1 MSKKPNKTNFETS
14 VAELEAT
21 IVRMEKGEMSLE
33 EALQSFEN
41 GVRLSRECQQ
51 LLASAEQ
58 RVTLLTEDGEEDFL
72 SDE

>member
-1 MSKKPNKTNFETS
+1 MSKKPNKINFETS

-33 EALQSFEN
+33 DALQSFEE

-51 LLASAEQ
+51 LLASAEK
-58 RVTLLTEDGEEDFL
+58 RVLLLTEDGEEDFL
-72 SDE
+72 NDE

>member
-1 MSKKPNKTNFETS
+1 MSKKPNKVNFEAS

-33 EALQSFEN
+33 EALQSFED
-41 GVRLSRECQQ
+41 GVRLSRECQK

-72 SDE
+72 NDE

>member
-1 MSKKPNKTNFETS
+1 
-14 VAELEAT
+14 ELEAT
-21 IVRMEKGEMSLE
+21 ITRMEKGEMSLE
-33 EALQSFEN
+33 EALQSFEA

-51 LLASAEQ
+51 LLAAAEQ

>member
-1 MSKKPNKTNFETS
+1 MSKKPNKINFEAS

-33 EALQSFEN
+33 DALQSFEE
-41 GVRLSRECQQ
+41 GIRLSRQCQQ

-58 RVTLLTEDGEEDFL
+58 RVLLLTEDGEEDFL
-72 SDE
+72 NDE

>member
-1 MSKKPNKTNFETS
+1 MSKKPNKINFETS
-14 VAELEAT
+14 IAELEAT

-33 EALQSFEN
+33 DALQSFEE

-58 RVTLLTEDGEEDFL
+58 RVLLLTEDGEEDFL
-72 SDE
+72 NDE

>member
-1 MSKKPNKTNFETS
+1 MSKKPNTINFETS

-33 EALQSFEN
+33 DALQSFEE

-72 SDE
+72 NDE

>member
-1 MSKKPNKTNFETS
+1 MSKKPNKINFETS
-14 VAELEAT
+14 IAELEAT

-33 EALQSFEN
+33 DALQSFEE

-58 RVTLLTEDGEEDFL
+58 RVLLLTEGGEEDFL
-72 SDE
+72 NDE

>member
-1 MSKKPNKTNFETS
+1 MSKKPNKINFETS

-21 IVRMEKGEMSLE
+21 ITRMEKGEMSLE
-33 EALQSFEN
+33 EALQSFEE
-41 GVRLSRECQQ
+41 GVRLSRECQK

-58 RVTLLTEDGEEDFL
+58 RVMLLTEDGEEDFL

>member
-1 MSKKPNKTNFETS
+1 MSKKPNKPNFETS
-14 VAELEAT
+14 VAELEST

-33 EALQSFEN
+33 DALQSFEE

-51 LLASAEQ
+51 LLASAER
-58 RVTLLTEDGEEDFL
+58 RVMLLTECGEENFL

>member
-1 MSKKPNKTNFETS
+1 MSKKPNKINFETS

-21 IVRMEKGEMSLE
+21 IVKMEKGEMSLE
-33 EALQSFEN
+33 DALQSFEE

-58 RVTLLTEDGEEDFL
+58 RVLLLTEDGEEDFL

>member
-1 MSKKPNKTNFETS
+1 MSKKPNKINFETS

-21 IVRMEKGEMSLE
+21 IIKMEKGEMSLE
-33 EALQSFEN
+33 DALQSFEE

-58 RVTLLTEDGEEDFL
+58 RVLLLTEDGEEDFL
-72 SDE
+72 NDE

>member
-1 MSKKPNKTNFETS
+1 MSKKPSKINFETS

-21 IVRMEKGEMSLE
+21 IVLMEKGEMSLE
-33 EALQSFEN
+33 DALQSFEE

-51 LLASAEQ
+51 LLASAEK

-72 SDE
+72 NDE

>member
-1 MSKKPNKTNFETS
+1 MSKKPNKINFETS

-33 EALQSFEN
+33 DALQSFEE

-58 RVTLLTEDGEEDFL
+58 RVLLLTEDGEEDFL
-72 SDE
+72 NDE

>member
-1 MSKKPNKTNFETS
+1 MSKKPSKINFETK

-33 EALQSFEN
+33 DALQSFEE
-41 GVRLSRECQQ
+41 GVKLSRECQQ
-51 LLASAEQ
+51 LLASAEK

-72 SDE
+72 SDD

>member
-1 MSKKPNKTNFETS
+1 MSKKPNKINFETS

-33 EALQSFEN
+33 EALQSFEE

-51 LLASAEQ
+51 LLASAEK
-58 RVTLLTEDGEEDFL
+58 RVLLLTEDGEEDFL
-72 SDE
+72 NDE

>member
-1 MSKKPNKTNFETS
+1 MSKKPSKINFESS

-33 EALQSFEN
+33 DALQSFEE

-51 LLASAEQ
+51 LLASAEK
-58 RVTLLTEDGEEDFL
+58 RVLLLTEDGEEDFL
-72 SDE
+72 NDE

>member
-1 MSKKPNKTNFETS
+1 MSKKPNKINFETS

-33 EALQSFEN
+33 DALQSFEE

-72 SDE
+72 NDE

>member
-1 MSKKPNKTNFETS
+1 MSKKPSKINFEAK
-14 VAELEAT
+14 VADLEAT

-33 EALQSFEN
+33 EALESFES
-41 GVRLSRECQQ
+41 GVKLSRECQQ

-72 SDE
+72 NDE

>member
-1 MSKKPNKTNFETS
+1 MSKKPSKINFETS

-21 IVRMEKGEMSLE
+21 ILKMEKGEMSLE
-33 EALQSFEN
+33 EALQSFEE

-51 LLASAEQ
+51 LLASAEK